1 MSFGVYLTV
10 VMGEKNV
17 YKALNQLNHLL
28 CKIEINIY
36 KYSEVSETP
45 HAGQNSGNATK
56 LMETLQTIAKV
67 LLKV

>member
-28 CKIEINIY
+28 CKMIQ
-36 KYSEVSETP
+36 YSEVSETP